1 MEANSTITDNLI
13 AAEIQLVYKSTVK
26 PSERPTVNSSR
37 RAYSVLMATWDE
49 GRIEF
54 IEQFKILLVNNA
66 KRVLGIFEVSAGGTD
81 FVPVDQKLIFT
92 AALKANA
99 TGIVLAH
106 NHPSGTLKPS
116 TADTAMTERLVKA
129 GELLGIRILDH
140 LIVTS
145 EGYYSFTDEGLI

>member
-1 MEANSTITDNLI
+1 MEANNTTIDNLI

-37 RAYSVLMATWDE
+37 KAYSVLMATWDE

-66 KRVLGIFEVSAGGTD
+66 KKVLGVFEVSVGGTD

-99 TGIVLAH
+99 TGVILAH

-116 TADTAMTERLVKA
+116 TADTTLTNRLIKA

-140 LIVTS
+140 IIVTT

>member
-1 MEANSTITDNLI
+1 MEANNTIIDNLI
-13 AAEIQLVYKSTVK
+13 AAEIQLVYKSKVK

-37 RAYSVLMATWDE
+37 KAYSVLMATWDE

-54 IEQFKILLVNNA
+54 IEQFKVLLVNNA
-66 KRVLGIFEVSAGGTD
+66 KKALGIFEVSAGGTD
-81 FVPVDQKLIFT
+81 FVPIDQKLIFT

-99 TGIVLAH
+99 TGVILAH

-116 TADTAMTERLVKA
+116 TADTTLTNRLIKA

-140 LIVTS
+140 IIVTT